1 MKSEGER
8 RRGGGGREAWGGG
21 RDGVWRVTEETA
33 VSARVAFVLVDLWV
47 PTAI

>member
-1 MKSEGER
+1 MKEREGE
-8 RRGGGGREAWGGG
+8 GEEGGRHGGGG